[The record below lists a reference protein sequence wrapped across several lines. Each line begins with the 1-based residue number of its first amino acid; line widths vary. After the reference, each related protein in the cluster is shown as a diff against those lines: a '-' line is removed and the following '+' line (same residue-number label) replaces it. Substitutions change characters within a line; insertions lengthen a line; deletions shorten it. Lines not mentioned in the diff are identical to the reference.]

1 MVMAVSF
8 SDSILLDYTR
18 TDINGRFEIG
28 DFEIDTFSLIIEHP
42 NFDEKIY
49 YIFGHSA
56 NYEISIPSIIMP
68 DKATEIEEV
77 VIYANK
83 SPIYYRGDT
92 LVLYCRFL

>member
-1 MVMAVSF
+1 MK
-8 SDSILLDYTR
+8 
-18 TDINGRFEIG
+18 
-28 DFEIDTFSLIIEHP
+28 IDTFSLIIEHP

-92 LVLYCRFL
+92 LVFVADSFKVAENAVVEDLLKSFQE